1 MNCLR
6 CGRTIADDATFC
18 DECLKTVR
26 LPLQTSEFLS
36 DRIILPVRTETERP
50 EPARASEKKKTKKTE
65 KAEKQP
71 QKRPKGLI
79 RAVVLLS
86 LLCALLLGAGGYAAS
101 QYSDWLAEKN
111 RVRVQ
116 QEEFDRLSARLAE
129 AQSALTDEQERSRS
143 LWQEVQTR
151 EDEIDGLKQDINTYR
166 AQSAETDAAV
176 QTLQDENLQLNQ
188 QLRDYIADVRSL
200 EGTIS
205 YLRRSLQSANDSN
218 AVLQEKSDFID
229 AHVVFIEDDGTK
241 YYHTYDCSRFAK
253 KGYWVYG
260 RNTAEAKGYAPCPY
274 CHDDD

>member
-36 DRIILPVRTETERP
+36 DRIILPVRTEAERP
-50 EPARASEKKKTKKTE
+50 EPARAPEKKKPKKTE
-65 KAEKQP
+65 KQP
-71 QKRPKGLI
+71 KKRPKGLI

-101 QYSDWLAEKN
+101 RYSDWLAEKN

-151 EDEIDGLKQDINTYR
+151 EDEIEETLMLGTRLCEGVDLEKW
-166 AQSAETDAAV
+166 AQTFGFRLEERYL
-176 QTLQDENLQLNQ
+176 QTLKRFERAGLARIANGRLQLTERGMEVQ
-188 QLRDYIADVRSL
+188 DAIVVALL
-200 EGTIS
+200 E
-205 YLRRSLQSANDSN
+205 
-218 AVLQEKSDFID
+218 
-229 AHVVFIEDDGTK
+229 
-241 YYHTYDCSRFAK
+241 
-253 KGYWVYG
+253 
-260 RNTAEAKGYAPCPY
+260 
-274 CHDDD
+274 